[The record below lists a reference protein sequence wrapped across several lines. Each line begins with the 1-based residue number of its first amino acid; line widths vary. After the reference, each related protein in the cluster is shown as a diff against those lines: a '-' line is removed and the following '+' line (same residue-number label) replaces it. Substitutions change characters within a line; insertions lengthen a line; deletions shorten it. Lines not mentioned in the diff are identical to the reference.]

1 MKPPDFADFFRALW
15 GRDPFPWQSRLATTD
30 LDEWRV
36 IALPT
41 AAGKT
46 AIIDIWLHRLLCDLA
61 AGATRRKTPLR
72 LFYVVDRRIIADA
85 AFARAETIRKKLRDA
100 SGDSPLAV
108 AAHEI
113 LGSAIR

>member
-15 GRDPFPWQSRLATTD
+15 ERDPFPWQSRLAAAAGAG
-30 LDEWRV
+30 EWPRV
-36 IALPT
+36 VALPT

-61 AGATRRKTPLR
+61 TDATRRETPLR

-85 AFARAETIRKKLRDA
+85 AFARAETIRKKLRD
-100 SGDSPLAV
+100 GERRFAV
-108 AAHEI
+108 GGCAQDF
-113 LGSAIR
+113 GSAV

>member
-15 GRDPFPWQSRLATTD
+15 ERDPFPWQSRLAATD

-61 AGATRRKTPLR
+61 ADATRRETPLR

-85 AFARAETIRKKLRDA
+85 AFARAGNH
-100 SGDSPLAV
+100 S
-108 AAHEI
+108 
-113 LGSAIR
+113 